1 MSPHQF
7 ASSAAIYGRIGQ
19 LRGHSNSRERP
30 QSVYEKQFGPVQHSL
45 LSSPPLT
52 QPRSQQVSIA
62 KATVVNLVKQSPQK
76 PNVESN
82 SSAVTQQ
89 PPPLPPRPSGG
100 GLNTSFNPPSV
111 EKPKPHMMKHSS
123 ASLPRNT
130 HQRKLKKLQEASSPG
145 SVIKR
150 QSFHDGNTSS
160 ALSIFSKPI
169 LKSLEDSVEDK
180 PEPKVRKLVNWKWK
194 WYSHLSNCLFCSV
207 FAGTKL

>member
-1 MSPHQF
+1 MGSASETSSNTEESHYGNHHLTSTPNHHSQHCSQHSQHQF

-19 LRGHSNSRERP
+19 LRGGHSRERP

-76 PNVESN
+76 PKVESN

-111 EKPKPHMMKHSS
+111 EKPKPILFMLDCGGKNHNGVFIF
-123 ASLPRNT
+123 SLPLR
-130 HQRKLKKLQEASSPG
+130 RKA
-145 SVIKR
+145 
-150 QSFHDGNTSS
+150 NS
-160 ALSIFSKPI
+160 ANQF
-169 LKSLEDSVEDK
+169 
-180 PEPKVRKLVNWKWK
+180 
-194 WYSHLSNCLFCSV
+194 NC
-207 FAGTKL
+207 